1 MSAAPGRPKQARTA
15 GEAEGTPVNAAPPR
29 ANPDAAAAAGLRR
42 FDPQR
47 LTALV
52 WKESLQAMRD
62 PSTLLIAFVLPVVL
76 LLLFAYAVSLDAKSV
91 RVGVVVESPGA
102 AAQELAAA
110 FSGTRYLDAHFA
122 HDRRE
127 VADKL
132 VSGALRG
139 YVVIPQDFERR
150 LALRGDE
157 PLVQIVT
164 DGSYP
169 NTANQ
174 VENYARGVVQN
185 WRAGLDVAVPA
196 QAVVLEPRYRFNPEL
211 ESRRALI
218 PGAIAIVMTIIGT
231 MLTAL
236 VVAREWERGTM
247 EAVLSTPASV
257 TEILIGKLLPYFA
270 LGMLSTLGAAALAVF
285 VFGVPLRGSLAA
297 LLLLSAVFM
306 VPALGQGLLISSLAR
321 NQFLA
326 AQIALF
332 TGFLPSFMLSGFLY
346 EIDAMPAPI
355 RAITALVPA
364 RYFVDS
370 LKAVFLAGDIWAV
383 FLPNLAA
390 MAAIGALFFV
400 LAKRATRKNL
410 E

>member
-1 MSAAPGRPKQARTA
+1 
-15 GEAEGTPVNAAPPR
+15 
-29 ANPDAAAAAGLRR
+29 
-42 FDPQR
+42 
-47 LTALV
+47 
-52 WKESLQAMRD
+52 
-62 PSTLLIAFVLPVVL
+62 
-76 LLLFAYAVSLDAKSV
+76 
-91 RVGVVVESPGA
+91 
-102 AAQELAAA
+102 
-110 FSGTRYLDAHFA
+110 
-122 HDRRE
+122 
-127 VADKL
+127 VADQL
-132 VSGALRG
+132 VSGDLRG
-139 YVVIPQDFERR
+139 YVVIPQDFEQR
-150 LALRGDE
+150 LAQRGSE

-169 NTANQ
+169 NTANY
-174 VENYARGVVQN
+174 VENYARGVVQS
-185 WRAGLDVAVPA
+185 WRAGLDVGAPA
-196 QAVVLEPRYRFNPEL
+196 QAVMLEPRYWFNPEL

-257 TEILIGKLLPYFA
+257 AEILIGKLLPYFV

-285 VFGVPLRGSLAA
+285 VFGVPMRGSLAA

-332 TGFLPSFMLSGFLY
+332 TGFLPAFMLSGFLY

-355 RAITALVPA
+355 RAITLVVPA

-370 LKAVFLAGDIWAV
+370 LKTVFLAGDIWAV

-390 MAAIGALFFV
+390 MAAIGGLFFV
-400 LAKRATRKNL
+400 IAKRATRKNL

>member
-1 MSAAPGRPKQARTA
+1 MNTA
-15 GEAEGTPVNAAPPR
+15 SQ
-29 ANPDAAAAAGLRR
+29 PDLRR
-42 FDPQR
+42 FDLRR
-47 LTALV
+47 LRALV
-52 WKESLQAMRD
+52 YKESLQALRD

-76 LLLFAYAVSLDAKSV
+76 LLLFAYAVSLDAKNI
-91 RVGVVVESPGA
+91 RIAVVLESPGA
-102 AAQELAAA
+102 EAQELAAA
-110 FSGTRYLDAHFA
+110 FSGTRFLDAHFVY
-122 HDRRE
+122 DRRE
-127 VADKL
+127 VAEQL
-132 VSGALRG
+132 ISGALRG
-139 YVVIPQDFERR
+139 YVVIPQDFEQR
-150 LALRGDE
+150 LALHGSE
-157 PLVQIVT
+157 PLVQIIT

-169 NTANQ
+169 NTANY
-174 VENYARGVVQN
+174 VENYAKGVVQT
-185 WRAGLDVAVPA
+185 WREGLDLAVPP
-196 QAVVLEPRYRFNPEL
+196 QPVVLEPRYWFNPEL

-257 TEILIGKLLPYFA
+257 AEILIGKLLPYFV
-270 LGMLSTLGAAALAVF
+270 LGMLSTLGATALAVF
-285 VFGVPLRGSLAA
+285 VFGVPLRGSLAT

-332 TGFLPSFMLSGFLY
+332 SGFLPAFMLSGFLY
-346 EIDAMPAPI
+346 EIDAMPPAI
-355 RAITALVPA
+355 RAITLLVPA

-370 LKAVFLAGDIWAV
+370 LKTVFLAGDVWPV
-383 FLPNLAA
+383 FVPNLVA
-390 MAAIGALFFV
+390 MAAIGSVFF
-400 LAKRATRKNL
+400 LIAKRATRKNL